1 MQWAARAHARR
12 KFYDVASLTKTEG
25 VASKSVKV
33 IGQLYGI
40 EDEIKGLTSAEKY
53 AIRQEKS
60 KPILEAFHEYLREIK
75 PHVQPNGMLDKAVSY
90 TLNQWNSL
98 VYYLKNGAINIDNNA
113 AERQIRPFAIGRKNW
128 LFMGSPDGAK
138 AGVTLY
144 SLIETAKL
152 NNVNPEGYL
161 KFLLEH
167 FIDPDADEKSLEKL
181 MPWNAKI
188 PDVYPKP
195 SLTIEENTS

>member
-12 KFYDVASLTKTEG
+12 KFYDVANLTKTEG

-40 EDEIKGLTSAEKY
+40 EEEIKDLTSAEKQ

-60 KPILEAFHEYLREIK
+60 KPILEAFHEYLPEIK
-75 PHVQPNGMLDKAVSY
+75 PHVQPNGMLDKAVAY

-98 VYYLKNGAINIDNNA
+98 VYYLKDGAVNIDNNA

-138 AGVTLY
+138 AGATLY
-144 SLIETAKL
+144 S
-152 NNVNPEGYL
+152 
-161 KFLLEH
+161 
-167 FIDPDADEKSLEKL
+167 
-181 MPWNAKI
+181 
-188 PDVYPKP
+188 
-195 SLTIEENTS
+195 